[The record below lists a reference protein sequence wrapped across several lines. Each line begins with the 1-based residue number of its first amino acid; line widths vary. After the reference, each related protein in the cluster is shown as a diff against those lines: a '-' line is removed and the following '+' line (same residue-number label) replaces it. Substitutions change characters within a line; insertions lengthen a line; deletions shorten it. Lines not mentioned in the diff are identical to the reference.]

1 MLFILLVVS
10 RKQGHL
16 ELVANIHA
24 HRWRL
29 VKVYSVALAFYPRSI
44 IEHIIYIA
52 RQAQLL
58 ANLLRHAKMTVG
70 NDDWLRNVYGFVV
83 F

>member
-1 MLFILLVVS
+1 MLFVVNG
-10 RKQGHL
+10 KQGHL

-29 VKVYSVALAFYPRSI
+29 IKVYSFALAFYPRAI
-44 IEHIIYIA
+44 IEHIIYIT

-70 NDDWLRNVYGFVV
+70 DDDWLRNVYGFVV

>member
-1 MLFILLVVS
+1 MLFVVNGK
-10 RKQGHL
+10 RGHL

-29 VKVYSVALAFYPRSI
+29 IKVYSFALAFYPRAI
-44 IEHIIYIA
+44 IEHIIYIT

-58 ANLLRHAKMTVG
+58 ANFLRHAKMTVG
-70 NDDWLRNVYGFVV
+70 DDDWLRNIYGFVV

>member
-1 MLFILLVVS
+1 MLFVVNG
-10 RKQGHL
+10 KQGHL

-29 VKVYSVALAFYPRSI
+29 IKVYSFALAFYPRTI

-58 ANLLRHAKMTVG
+58 ANLLGHAKVTVG
-70 NDDWLRNVYGFVV
+70 NDNWLRNIYGFVV